1 MEWMNFLHDAVD
13 FFLLLLAKLFFR
25 REFDGMKKF
34 FHFNIWKR
42 NGRRTHLEAH
52 TYTYIQKL
60 FIIDRINS
68 SLSLSLFRFLKKKN
82 ELEWMNPFVAY
93 RENLMQWWRKISDFV
108 NRTSIEF
115 ISRWRGFFTTDIWC
129 WWMFLCL
136 FLFFLI
142 YMGAQFGF
150 RHRLTAYILLPMP
163 TSPVW
168 LSWLLFFSLIST
180 LFSIMWLFGWFHVL
194 VFIGVMHQSQETFVL
209 TNSNRHSTEERKK
222 RTKWNKRKTPAKMI
236 ICCLSKERRYFKYV
250 YNTRVGQSVQCVFH
264 RLLYHKYT
272 GCK

>member
-13 FFLLLLAKLFFR
+13 FSLLLLAKLFFR

-34 FHFNIWKR
+34 FHFNIWIR

-136 FLFFLI
+136 FLFFSFTWALNLGLDI
-142 YMGAQFGF
+142 DWQRIFCYPCQLRLFGCHGF
-150 RHRLTAYILLPMP
+150 YFSLSYPHYFPSCGCLDDSMYSYL
-163 TSPVW
+163 SVW
-168 LSWLLFFSLIST
+168 CINPKRLLF
-180 LFSIMWLFGWFHVL
+180 
-194 VFIGVMHQSQETFVL
+194 
-209 TNSNRHSTEERKK
+209 
-222 RTKWNKRKTPAKMI
+222 
-236 ICCLSKERRYFKYV
+236 
-250 YNTRVGQSVQCVFH
+250 
-264 RLLYHKYT
+264 
-272 GCK
+272 